1 MDMSTLEEAARAF
14 FADKRIAV
22 VGVSRKSGTS
32 PANAI
37 YKRLRKGGHT
47 AYAVNP
53 NAETVEGDTCY
64 PNLAALEGQ
73 VDAAI
78 IATRPELA
86 PELVE
91 QCGTLG
97 IKLAWVHGTFAAP
110 GVSAD
115 TQEAARNN
123 GVTLIAGSCPM
134 LFLEPVDPAHRCLRW
149 FRRVTKRE
157 AEVVSQEPPS

>member
-1 MDMSTLEEAARAF
+1 MSTLDEAARDF

-22 VGVSRKSGTS
+22 VGVSRNSGTS

-37 YKRLRKGGHT
+37 YKRLRKGGYT
-47 AYAVNP
+47 VFAVNP
-53 NAETVEGDTCY
+53 NAETVEGDPCY

-86 PELVE
+86 AELVE
-91 QCGTLG
+91 QCGNLG
-97 IKLAWVHGTFAAP
+97 IKQAWVHGTFAAP
-110 GVSAD
+110 GVSPE
-115 TQEAARNN
+115 TMEAARNH

-149 FRRVTKRE
+149 FRRITKRE
-157 AEVVSQEPPS
+157 AETLAPNKVE

>member
-1 MDMSTLEEAARAF
+1 MSTLDEAARAF
-14 FADKRIAV
+14 FADNRIAV
-22 VGVSRKSGTS
+22 VGVSRKSGAS

-37 YKRLRKGGHT
+37 YKRLRKGGYT
-47 AYAVNP
+47 VFAVNP
-53 NAETVEGDTCY
+53 NAETVEGDSCY

-86 PELVE
+86 AELVE

-97 IKLAWVHGTFAAP
+97 IKQAWVHGTFAAP
-110 GVSAD
+110 RVPAD
-115 TQEAARNN
+115 TEEAARKR

-134 LFLEPVDPAHRCLRW
+134 LFLERVDPAHRCLRW
-149 FRRVTKRE
+149 FRRITKRE
-157 AEVVSQEPPS
+157 AKVVFPKNAE

>member
-1 MDMSTLEEAARAF
+1 MSTLEEAARAF
-14 FADKRIAV
+14 FAANHIAV
-22 VGVSRKSGTS
+22 VGVSRKSRTS

-37 YKRLRKGGHT
+37 YKRLRKGGYTVH
-47 AYAVNP
+47 AVNP
-53 NAETVEGDTCY
+53 NAETVEGDSCY

-73 VDAAI
+73 VNAAV

-97 IKLAWVHGTFAAP
+97 IKQAWVHGTFAAP
-110 GVSAD
+110 GVSPD
-115 TQEAARNN
+115 IKEAARKC

-149 FRRVTKRE
+149 FRRITKRE
-157 AEVVSQEPPS
+157 AGIIFPKNTG

>member
-1 MDMSTLEEAARAF
+1 MSTLDEAARAF
-14 FADKRIAV
+14 FTGKGIAV
-22 VGVSRKSGTS
+22 AGVSRKPGAA

-37 YKRLRKGGHT
+37 YKRLRKGG
-47 AYAVNP
+47 YPVFPVNP
-53 NAETVEGDTCY
+53 NAETVEGDPCY

-86 PELVE
+86 AELVE

-97 IKLAWVHGTFAAP
+97 IKQAWVHGTFAAP
-110 GVSAD
+110 AVSAGME
-115 TQEAARNN
+115 EAARKH

-149 FRRVTKRE
+149 FRRITKRE
-157 AEVVSQEPPS
+157 AEVVFPKSTD

>member
-1 MDMSTLEEAARAF
+1 MSALEEAARAF
-14 FADKRIAV
+14 FVDKRIAV
-22 VGVSRKSGTS
+22 VGVSRKSGAS
-32 PANAI
+32 PANVI
-37 YKRLRKGGHT
+37 YKRLRKGGYT

-53 NAETVEGDTCY
+53 NAEIVEGDTCY
-64 PNLAALEGQ
+64 PDLAALEGQ

-86 PELVE
+86 PDLVE
-91 QCGTLG
+91 QCGALG
-97 IKLAWVHGTFAAP
+97 IKQAWVHGTFAAP
-110 GVSAD
+110 KAAAATGD
-115 TQEAARNN
+115 AARKH

-157 AEVVSQEPPS
+157 AEVIS